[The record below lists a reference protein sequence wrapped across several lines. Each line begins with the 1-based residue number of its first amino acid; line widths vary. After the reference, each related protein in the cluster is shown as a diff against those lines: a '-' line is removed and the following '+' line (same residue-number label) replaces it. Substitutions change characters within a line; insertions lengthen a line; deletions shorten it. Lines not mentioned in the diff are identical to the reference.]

1 MYNNRPLS
9 SNSGKSPFVG
19 GYAAANENS
28 IPKAAPTSEQPW
40 YKPSTASTSRPF
52 AIANR
57 KPISEGGSSSSS
69 SGRREPHFFNAKL
82 QLPVPDE
89 DPGTSASESN
99 WQYQIHTRA
108 KQAWTGSVESLPKLK
123 VNNDGT
129 YMKHTPWSDGW
140 LDARSRIKAWLE
152 YQTM

>member
-1 MYNNRPLS
+1 MYNRPQ
-9 SNSGKSPFVG
+9 SGKAFL
-19 GYAAANENS
+19 GYAENENS
-28 IPKAAPTSEQPW
+28 TPKTGAAPEPPW
-40 YKPSTASTSRPF
+40 YKSSTAPASRPF

-57 KPISEGGSSSSS
+57 KPISEGGSLI
-69 SGRREPHFFNAKL
+69 SGRREHMFSLK
-82 QLPVPDE
+82 LPVPDE
-89 DPGTSASESN
+89 DPGTSSNESN
-99 WQYQIHTRA
+99 WQYQLHTRA
-108 KQAWTGSVESLPKLK
+108 KQAWTGSVDSLPKLK